1 MNYQQIA
8 ALEDEFPVA
17 AQCSVLGV
25 SRSGYYDWKNR
36 PECGHSRRDSELVE
50 KIRESYERSEQTYGS
65 PRVFVDLKED
75 KVHCSEKRVARLMRE
90 NTLVSVHKK
99 KYRATTNSNHNL
111 PVAENV
117 LNRDFVADEPN
128 KKWVGDIT
136 YIHTREGWLYLAVVM
151 DLFSRKIIGWSM
163 SDSLRK
169 DLATDALHMAQLRRG
184 VSPMLFHSDQG
195 VQYASGS
202 FQGMLEKDN
211 VIASMSR
218 RGNCWDNAVAESF
231 FHSLKVERVHRKS
244 YASRAQARADVFDY
258 IERFYNRQ
266 RRHSSLCQV
275 SPANFEEARLA
286 A

>member
-8 ALEDEFPVA
+8 AREREFPVA
-17 AQCSVLGV
+17 SQCEVLGV
-25 SRSGYYDWKNR
+25 SRSGYYDWKSR
-36 PECGHSRRDSELVE
+36 PESGHSRRDRELVE
-50 KIRESYERSEQTYGS
+50 KIRQSHERSEQTYGS
-65 PRVFVDLKED
+65 PRVHADLQED
-75 KVHCSEKRVARLMRE
+75 GVCCSKKRVARLMRE
-90 NTLVSVHKK
+90 NKLVSVHKK

-111 PVAENV
+111 PVADNV

-136 YIHTREGWLYLAVVM
+136 YIATREGWLYLAVVM

-163 SDSLRK
+163 SDALRK
-169 DLATDALHMAQLRRG
+169 DLATDALQMAQLRRG
-184 VSPMLFHSDQG
+184 VSPKLFHSDQG

-202 FQGMLEKDN
+202 FQTMLEKDK

-231 FHSLKVERVHRKS
+231 FHSLKVERVNRKS
-244 YASRAQARADVFDY
+244 YASRAQARTDIFDY

-266 RRHSSLCQV
+266 RRHSSLCLV